1 MLSNNGKNVSVKTID
16 FSKAKKEF
24 SIETTEPKV
33 NDTNISS
40 ENNVNELKENFEKLD
55 GKIDSVFSYLDSFK
69 KEINMKN
76 YDSTINSLEEKV
88 ARDVTKIAKTILVD
102 I

>member
-33 NDTNISS
+33 NDTNIG
-40 ENNVNELKENFEKLD
+40 LYIKTKGLHIHD
-55 GKIDSVFSYLDSFK
+55 
-69 KEINMKN
+69 
-76 YDSTINSLEEKV
+76 EEV
-88 ARDVTKIAKTILVD
+88 ARGPQMCCKLW
-102 I
+102 